1 MKRQLDG
8 NLNGNQIADL
18 ENEERYLK
26 SKLKE
31 LEDEN
36 SALKKI
42 ETEQTKALDQINSAQ
57 DYPAKMR
64 AMNDQIRSMRE
75 NYRELK
81 AKQVADENALKVQH
95 RKVIDLEEKCRKMKA
110 SINKKPNPYDEP
122 KQAPIS
128 QADIEEYKNQCSQIE
143 AEKLEEEK

>member
-18 ENEERYLK
+18 ENEERFLK
-26 SKLKE
+26 GKLKE

-42 ETEQTKALDQINSAQ
+42 ETEQTRALDHINSAQ
-57 DYPAKMR
+57 DYPAKMK

-81 AKQVADENALKVQH
+81 AKQVADENQLKVQH

-110 SINKKPNPYDEP
+110 AISKKPSTNDEP
-122 KQAPIS
+122 QQAPIT
-128 QADIEEYKNQCSQIE
+128 QADIDEYKNQCSQVE
-143 AEKLEEEK
+143 